1 MKIKPFA
8 VEEWMN
14 RYEEGAK
21 YNIAETC
28 VDSISVD
35 ELFALTGEDK
45 QAFLDAFCARR
56 LTYGDI
62 FGAPAFK
69 EGVSGLYR
77 TIRPEEIVTTHGAA
91 GASHHVFYSL
101 VEPGDRVV
109 SIMPTYQ
116 QLYSIPESYG
126 ADVQL
131 LHLKQENDYL
141 PDLQELRQ
149 LVTPGTKMICINNP
163 NNPTGALMSR
173 ELLEEIV
180 AIARS
185 VGAYILCDEVY
196 RHLSQS
202 DVWSE
207 SIADLYEKG
216 ISLGSMSKVFSLA
229 GLRLGWVATHDQ
241 EALASML
248 SHRDYNL
255 ISCGLFDEALAGLAL
270 KHKDVLLQRSQKIVR
285 ENLAILDAWVQRQ
298 PHVHYTKPLAGTTAL
313 VYYDY
318 DIPSEKLCHDMY
330 HATGAFV
337 TPGDCFE
344 QPRSMRIGYAYGKQ
358 ALIDGLKAIDD
369 YFAILDQEGN

>member
-149 LVTPGTKMICINNP
+149 LVTPDTKMICINNP

-185 VGAYILCDEVY
+185 AGAYILCDEVY

-229 GLRLGWVATHDQ
+229 GLRLGWIATRD
-241 EALASML
+241 EAALASML